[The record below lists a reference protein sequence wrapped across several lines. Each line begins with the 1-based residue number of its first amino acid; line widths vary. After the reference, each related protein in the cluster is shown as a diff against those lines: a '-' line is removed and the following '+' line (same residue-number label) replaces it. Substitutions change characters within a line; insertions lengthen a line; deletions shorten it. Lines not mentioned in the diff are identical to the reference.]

1 MLLMEKIEKELYEA
15 GDSTGPDSLTIAGYY
30 TEDCE
35 VVKYD
40 KVLDDLRCGG
50 LL

>member
-1 MLLMEKIEKELYEA
+1 MLLMEKIEKGVYEA
-15 GDSTGPDSLTIAGYY
+15 VDSTGPDSLTIAGYC

-35 VVKYD
+35 IVKYD